1 MDQERIRQFQLPKN
15 SQLPSTNQFQF
26 LYGNGSSPVQTTR
39 LYGPSICCNE
49 NLLINAY
56 CWEFMSIDYTSE
68 RSDLNCL
75 VQCKIRTGEDPDP
88 FHVLKLTN
96 RSDQFTNFSILRLL
110 PLYSH
115 HPNIIQKK
123 AKQRNNEIECTK
135 HVPSA
140 IDKAIDPSSEW
151 SVQNHLFL
159 SLKNSCRDASNPTTK
174 FQCE

>member
-49 NLLINAY
+49 WFGFAHKRLLL
-56 CWEFMSIDYTSE
+56 EFMSIDYTSE

-88 FHVLKLTN
+88 FHVLKFTN
-96 RSDQFTNFSILRLL
+96 RSDQFTNFSILSLH

-115 HPNIIQKK
+115 HPNIIQKTT
-123 AKQRNNEIECTK
+123 KQRNNEIECTK

-140 IDKAIDPSSEW
+140 IDTAIDPSSE
-151 SVQNHLFL
+151 
-159 SLKNSCRDASNPTTK
+159 
-174 FQCE
+174 